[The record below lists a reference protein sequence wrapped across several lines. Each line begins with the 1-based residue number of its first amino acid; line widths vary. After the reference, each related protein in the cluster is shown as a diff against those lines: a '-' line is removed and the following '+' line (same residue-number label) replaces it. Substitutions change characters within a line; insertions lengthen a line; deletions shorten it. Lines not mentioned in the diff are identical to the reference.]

1 LTYDASEWTGTSRPA
16 GEILMALLE
25 ELSTDGMAPRDRLPF
40 WNELAA
46 RMVAP
51 VRIAALG
58 GQDFKASMQYR
69 RLKNLEILAPCS
81 SPAEIVGGEDHN
93 AGVLNLQLQHVGRST
108 NVTAGRTSVLDE
120 GDFMLFDPSMPMKTS
135 FAEPTQ
141 VLVLRLPL
149 AYTEARMP
157 RLRQMA
163 GVKMPGQTGPS
174 ALFSSFMRNAWAQLE
189 TGTCDWADT
198 LDEVIWPLLD
208 MAYSSERIV
217 AADMSR
223 RDERRRALFAAVTD
237 NLCDPDLDSRLI
249 ARAMGVS
256 PRYVQMLFAEM
267 ATTPSAFIQEQRLD
281 LAAQRLER
289 DGPKVA
295 ITDVAFDV
303 GFNDLSSFC
312 RAFRR
317 RFDVSPRDYR
327 AGMRRGR
334 LNS

>member
-1 LTYDASEWTGTSRPA
+1 M
-16 GEILMALLE
+16 MALLE
-25 ELSTDGMAPRDRLPF
+25 QLSTDGMAPRDRLPF
-40 WNELAA
+40 WNELAV
-46 RMVAP
+46 RKVAP
-51 VRIAALG
+51 VTIAAIG
-58 GQDFKASMQYR
+58 GQDFKARMQWR
-69 RLKNLEILAPCS
+69 RLKNLEIIAPSS
-81 SPAEIVGGEDHN
+81 SPADIIGSEDQA

-108 NVTAGRTSVLDE
+108 NILGGRTSILDE
-120 GDFMLFDPSMPMKTS
+120 GDFVLFDPSQPMRTS
-135 FAEPTQ
+135 FTEPTQ

-149 AYTEARMP
+149 AFTEARMP

-163 GVKMPGQTGPS
+163 GVKMCGHKGPS
-174 ALFSSFMRNAWAQLE
+174 AIFSTFLRNAWAQLE
-189 TGTCDWADT
+189 ADDGDWAET

-208 MAYSSERIV
+208 MAYAAERV
-217 AADMSR
+217 AAPDASR
-223 RDERRRALFAAVTD
+223 RDERRRALFAAVEG

-281 LAAQRLER
+281 LAALRLER
-289 DGPKVA
+289 DGAKAA

-317 RFDVSPRDYR
+317 RFDVSPSDYR
-327 AGMRRGR
+327 SGIRRAR